1 MRVGAEN
8 RKELYAAIVLGVL
21 AIGAVT
27 YWVTSSPT
35 SAANSGTI
43 TVTTTSTT
51 RPARPAPKTAVNPDT
66 IDPSLRLD
74 VLRAI
79 EKIEYSG
86 RGRDIFRETVE
97 IPKPVGPV
105 ITQPTGP
112 PPPQCPGDPR
122 CGPPPPPPINLKFYG
137 FANKPG
143 EPKRIFLQENGNIFI
158 AGEGDVVDRR
168 YKVLH
173 IGVNSV
179 DIQDLLNNNTQ
190 TIPLQQG

>member
-35 SAANSGTI
+35 TSAKSGTI
-43 TVTTTSTT
+43 SVSVTTNTTNTRT
-51 RPARPAPKTAVNPDT
+51 RPASKSAVNPDT

-86 RGRDIFRETVE
+86 KGRDIFRETYE
-97 IPKPVGPV
+97 APKVVSPVV
-105 ITQPTGP
+105 TGP
-112 PPPQCPGDPR
+112 QPPVCPGDPR
-122 CGPPPPPPINLKFYG
+122 CGPPPPPQIPLKFYG